1 MLHVALARRGLAAL
15 ALAAVAPGAEARRR
29 KKRKKPPVTSPPPL
43 AVVTIAIQDVVVHQN
58 GQGFVWGY
66 DAQVRH
72 VSGKTVDLTDTV
84 TGTALDTSQEAT
96 RAAIM
101 SGARSLAR
109 TFLLNQG
116 EDVPEDRIAAIM
128 L

>member
-1 MLHVALARRGLAAL
+1 MLPLAALARRGLVVAAL
-15 ALAAVAPGAEARRR
+15 AGSVPSAEARRR
-29 KKRKKPPVTSPPPL
+29 KTRKKPPPPL
-43 AVVTIAIQDVVVHQN
+43 AVVTIAIQDVTVHPS
-58 GQGFVWGY
+58 GQSFVWGY

-72 VSGKTVDLTDTV
+72 VSGKTVDLTDTI
-84 TGTALDTSQEAT
+84 TGTALDTPREQT

-109 TFLLNQG
+109 TFLLRQG

>member
-1 MLHVALARRGLAAL
+1 MPLLSPLTRR
-15 ALAAVAPGAEARRR
+15 ALAAPAVLAPSAEARRR
-29 KKRKKPPVTSPPPL
+29 KKKKQKPPPPL
-43 AVVTIAIQDVVVHQN
+43 AVVTIAIQDVTVHPN
-58 GQGFVWGY
+58 GQTFVWGY

-84 TGTALDTSQEAT
+84 AGMALDTSQDKTREA
-96 RAAIM
+96 IL

-109 TFLLNQG
+109 IFLLQQG
-116 EDVPEDRIAAIM
+116 EDVPEDRIAAVM